1 MRLIKPSAVIEFIE
15 PRDQILKR
23 IEASGRTCYKSE
35 GKATDGSAPKFC
47 HSICQVKKHESVIE
61 HASATVRFI
70 CDRGVSHELVR
81 HRLSSFSQESTRY
94 VDYSGD
100 KSGGHCQFIIP
111 LWLNLPEGEF
121 YLGCVKEIGKSGT
134 ESAVWLQCMDKT
146 VIAEFLADSK
156 EASWLRAVA
165 AAESEYHHQVKGLK
179 QSPQEARAVLP
190 NSTKTEVVMTSNL
203 RQWRNVFK
211 LRVASNAHPQ
221 MREVM
226 IPLFEQ
232 FKTHLPEFY
241 ADIEVK

>member
-15 PRDQILKR
+15 PREQILKR

-35 GKATDGSAPKFC
+35 GKATEGSAPKFC

-111 LWLNLPEGEF
+111 PWLSGLEEGEWHF
-121 YLGCVKEIGKSGT
+121 RFGDENLTGDVIIKNDDGVEVSVAGPKEK
-134 ESAVWLQCMDKT
+134 
-146 VIAEFLADSK
+146 
-156 EASWLRAVA
+156 SWLRAMA
-165 AAESEYHHQVKGLK
+165 FAEKEYHHQIKVLK
-179 QSPQEARAVLP
+179 QSPQEARDVLP
-190 NSTKTEVVMTSNL
+190 NSTKTEVVMSSNL

-211 LRVASNAHPQ
+211 LRVAPNVHPQ

-226 IPLFEQ
+226 LPLFEQ
-232 FKTHLPEFY
+232 FKSHLPEFY

>member
-111 LWLNLPEGEF
+111 LWLDLPEGEF
-121 YLGCVKEIGKSGT
+121 FYGVVVKNKTGEGI
-134 ESAVWLQCMDKT
+134 AVLIRADGVT
-146 VIAEFLADSK
+146 VAEFETSSK
-156 EASWLRAVA
+156 EASWLRAMA
-165 AAESEYHHQVKGLK
+165 AAEVEYHHQVKTLK

-190 NSTKTEVVMTSNL
+190 NSTKTEVVVSSNL

-232 FKTHLPEFY
+232 FKAHLPEFY